1 MAYWRYGGGC
11 VKSKL
16 LKDVLIYIVVPVLIF
31 NVAIINNID
40 IAFQVSCVIAIIYSV
55 FTKIKEGRVNS
66 TGLAIFFIIIV
77 YFLSSKNPD
86 SDNVYFYNTCI
97 FLSLAL
103 IIPGV
108 KIFNKDISTIVIRD
122 ILKSLDRNSLAM
134 IRLLKKKSVWGE
146 ISRICSMIETNL
158 ILVSLLRIINILIY
172 SGGSNSYLNFIT
184 NCIGVIFTA
193 IIVYRIIKVIYASKK
208 LDIDKTNKGQSHE
221 DHTKGK
227 IINFNSFK

>member
-1 MAYWRYGGGC
+1 MGGGY

-16 LKDVLIYIVVPVLIF
+16 LKDVFIYIVVPILIF
-31 NVAIINNID
+31 NADIISNIE
-40 IAFQVSCVIAIIYSV
+40 IVFQVSCAIAIVYSA
-55 FTKIKEGRVNS
+55 FTRIKESRVNS
-66 TGLAIFFIIIV
+66 TGLTIFFIIIV
-77 YFLSSKNPD
+77 YLLSSKNPD

-103 IIPGV
+103 IISGV
-108 KIFNKDISTIVIRD
+108 KIFNKDVSTIVIRD
-122 ILKSLDRNSLAM
+122 ILKSLNRNSLAM
-134 IRLLKKKSVWGE
+134 IRLLKKKSMWGE

-172 SGGSNSYLNFIT
+172 SGSSNSYLNFIT
-184 NCIGVIFTA
+184 NCVGVIFTV
-193 IIVYRIIKVIYASKK
+193 IIVYRIIKVICASKK

-221 DHTKGK
+221 NHTKGK

>member
-1 MAYWRYGGGC
+1 M
-11 VKSKL
+11 KSKL
-16 LKDVLIYIVVPVLIF
+16 LKDVFIYIVVPILIF
-31 NVAIINNID
+31 NADIISNIE
-40 IAFQVSCVIAIIYSV
+40 IVFQVYCAIAIVYSA
-55 FTKIKEGRVNS
+55 FTRIKESRVNS
-66 TGLAIFFIIIV
+66 TGLTIFFIIIV
-77 YFLSSKNPD
+77 YLLSSKNPD

-103 IIPGV
+103 IISGV
-108 KIFNKDISTIVIRD
+108 KIFNKDVSTIVIRD
-122 ILKSLDRNSLAM
+122 ILKSLNRNSLAM
-134 IRLLKKKSVWGE
+134 IRLLKKKSMWGE

-172 SGGSNSYLNFIT
+172 SGSSNSYLNFIT
-184 NCIGVIFTA
+184 NCVGVIFTV
-193 IIVYRIIKVIYASKK
+193 IIVYRIIKVIGASKK

>member
-31 NVAIINNID
+31 NVAIINNIE

-55 FTKIKEGRVNS
+55 FTRIKESRVNS

-77 YFLSSKNPD
+77 YFLSSNNPD

-103 IIPGV
+103 IISGV
-108 KIFNKDISTIVIRD
+108 KVFNKDISIIVIRD
-122 ILKSLDRNSLAM
+122 ILKSLNRNSLAM
-134 IRLLKKKSVWGE
+134 IRLLKKKSMWGE

-184 NCIGVIFTA
+184 NCIGVIFTV

>member
-1 MAYWRYGGGC
+1 M
-11 VKSKL
+11 KSKL
-16 LKDVLIYIVVPVLIF
+16 LKDVFIYIVVPVLIF
-31 NVAIINNID
+31 NAAIISNIE
-40 IAFQVSCVIAIIYSV
+40 IAFQVSCAIAIIYSV
-55 FTKIKEGRVNS
+55 FTRIKESRVNS

-77 YFLSSKNPD
+77 YLLLSKNPD

-103 IIPGV
+103 IISGG

-122 ILKSLDRNSLAM
+122 ILKSLNRNSLAM
-134 IRLLKKKSVWGE
+134 IRLLKKKSMWGE

-184 NCIGVIFTA
+184 NCIGVIFTV
-193 IIVYRIIKVIYASKK
+193 IIVYRITKVICASKK

-221 DHTKGK
+221 DHIKGK